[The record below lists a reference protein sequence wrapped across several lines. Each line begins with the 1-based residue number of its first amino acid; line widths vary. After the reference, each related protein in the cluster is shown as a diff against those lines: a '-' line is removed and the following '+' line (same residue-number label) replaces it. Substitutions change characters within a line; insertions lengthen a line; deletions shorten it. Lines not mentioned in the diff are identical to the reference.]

1 MLKKI
6 VLFIAV
12 VLSIISMNCFSLFAD
27 EYTAVNL
34 LINGQSIS
42 TDQPAVIYNN
52 RTVVPIRVIA
62 EAFECDVDWINDT
75 KTVVISQDG
84 ANIYLTVGS
93 NIMTAEMEGQSASME
108 IDTPPVIINNRT
120 MIPISF
126 ISEVLGFKADW
137 DANTKTVNIYR
148 EIIDF
153 SGSEYVE
160 SYFEAVNRYDACNNA
175 VTDKI
180 ADMTY
185 EQLEKYYSI
194 DNKYTEYILNKDID
208 TYTAEDVKLVNS
220 LADEIESF
228 AGEIGIA
235 SYSASYNVN
244 TESKNDVVYYV
255 KPEPFNT
262 DGGFSCIM
270 DKPYDKYSDEI
281 IGMDNDTAT
290 YMINTFSMFAEKLQ
304 KNTDKMNSTV
314 AEILLEDLNKGL
326 EILNK
331 IEDNPE
337 DYSYPISINGINAEM
352 GALAEG
358 LNIDIGEDLKE
369 YNVTLNNSKY
379 SSQDIVQVRDAFYAA
394 LSKHNTYTEVISG
407 YYSVF
412 TSQQLDEYK
421 RITGAKMYY
430 DFNQSNKD
438 SIDYYRGG
446 LILLERSNKRTEI
459 FADKYGINL

>member
-1 MLKKI
+1 MLKKK
-6 VLFIAV
+6 VLFIAI
-12 VLSIISMNCFSLFAD
+12 VLSIISMNCISLIAN
-27 EYTAVNL
+27 EYTSVNL

-42 TDQPAVIYNN
+42 TDQPAVIYNS

-75 KTVVISQDG
+75 KTVVINQDG

-148 EIIDF
+148 EIIEF

-160 SYFEAVNRYDACNNA
+160 SYFAAVNRYDACNSAIN
-175 VTDKI
+175 DKI

-331 IEDNPE
+331 IENNPE

-352 GALAEG
+352 AALAEG

-394 LSKHNTYTEVISG
+394 LSKHNAYTEVISG

>member
-1 MLKKI
+1 
-6 VLFIAV
+6 
-12 VLSIISMNCFSLFAD
+12 
-27 EYTAVNL
+27 
-34 LINGQSIS
+34 
-42 TDQPAVIYNN
+42 
-52 RTVVPIRVIA
+52 
-62 EAFECDVDWINDT
+62 
-75 KTVVISQDG
+75 
-84 ANIYLTVGS
+84 
-93 NIMTAEMEGQSASME
+93 
-108 IDTPPVIINNRT
+108 
-120 MIPISF
+120 MIF
-126 ISEVLGFKADW
+126 REV
-137 DANTKTVNIYR
+137 
-148 EIIDF
+148 
-153 SGSEYVE
+153 EYVE
-160 SYFEAVNRYDACNNA
+160 SYFEAVNRYDACNNT

-314 AEILLEDLNKGL
+314 AEILFRR
-326 EILNK
+326 
-331 IEDNPE
+331 P
-337 DYSYPISINGINAEM
+337 
-352 GALAEG
+352 
-358 LNIDIGEDLKE
+358 
-369 YNVTLNNSKY
+369 
-379 SSQDIVQVRDAFYAA
+379 
-394 LSKHNTYTEVISG
+394 
-407 YYSVF
+407 
-412 TSQQLDEYK
+412 
-421 RITGAKMYY
+421 
-430 DFNQSNKD
+430 
-438 SIDYYRGG
+438 
-446 LILLERSNKRTEI
+446 
-459 FADKYGINL
+459 